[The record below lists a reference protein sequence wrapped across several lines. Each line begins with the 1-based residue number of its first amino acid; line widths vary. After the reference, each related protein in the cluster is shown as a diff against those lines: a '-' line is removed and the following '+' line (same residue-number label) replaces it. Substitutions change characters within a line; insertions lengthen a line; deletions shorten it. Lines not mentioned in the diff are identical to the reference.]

1 MPRVVS
7 LFLPARSTDRLRRTL
22 GGAAPLAEAPARP
35 DRPQGEAAGGA
46 LLARSLPASRHMN
59 NLLVALGPEK
69 AFTQS
74 GRIFERE
81 PRPTSRRTCHL
92 RKSNL
97 ARDRILVFGQ
107 FFRIC
112 RISRRR

>member
-59 NLLVALGPEK
+59 NLLVALD
-69 AFTQS
+69 Q
-74 GRIFERE
+74 
-81 PRPTSRRTCHL
+81 RRHL
-92 RKSNL
+92 RNRAESLKGNL
-97 ARDRILVFGQ
+97 ARRHVARAI
-107 FFRIC
+107 
-112 RISRRR
+112 

>member
-1 MPRVVS
+1 VPKFSDEQYSGR
-7 LFLPARSTDRLRRTL
+7 LDRLRRIL
-22 GGAAPLAEAPARP
+22 GGAAPPAEAPARP

-74 GRIFERE
+74 GRIFER
-81 PRPTSRRTCHL
+81 
-92 RKSNL
+92 NL
-97 ARDRILVFGQ
+97 ARRHVARAI
-107 FFRIC
+107 
-112 RISRRR
+112 

>member
-1 MPRVVS
+1 MRRVVS
-7 LFLPARSTDRLRRTL
+7 LFLPAWSTDR
-22 GGAAPLAEAPARP
+22 EAPARP

-74 GRIFERE
+74 GRIFER
-81 PRPTSRRTCHL
+81 
-92 RKSNL
+92 NL
-97 ARDRILVFGQ
+97 ARRHVAPAI
-107 FFRIC
+107 
-112 RISRRR
+112 